1 MNPMKPDM
9 LEIQEKTWTFSD
21 TADPI
26 YQIMHAMEETA
37 KLHTVSLKLTQ
48 PELQARY
55 GVVWMIVRAWIHFRE
70 NPDLSKPLT
79 VRTWHR
85 GLSRSVVY
93 RDFDLIQDG
102 RLIGE
107 AVQSWVLVDCVRRR
121 LFRMDQVEALVH
133 TAKPEVTKTLRPGK
147 PIPPDDM
154 TEAAPICAGQEAVD
168 ANGHI
173 NNAYYVSLVLQTLP
187 TPLTYVKT
195 LELCYHRECFAGQL
209 LPRMLRQDETGAYVR
224 LFTPEGETAFDCKI
238 TL

>member
-1 MNPMKPDM
+1 M